1 MTATFDRRVHYV
13 PLGGTRLVGGA
24 IGRASTRP
32 FGPGRVAG
40 RLCEVVA
47 SDLDT
52 L

>member
-1 MTATFDRRVHYV
+1 MTTTFDRRVRCV

-24 IGRASTRP
+24 IGRAGTRP
-32 FGPGRVAG
+32 FGPG